1 MFKEFLM
8 KKLLQAKM
16 KDVPKDQQEK
26 VFAMMEKNPD
36 LFTKIGKEIE
46 EAMKSG
52 RDQMTV
58 TMEVM
63 KKYQDELKK
72 LV

>member
-8 KKLLQAKM
+8 RKLIQSKL

-26 VFAMMEKNPD
+26 IIAMIEKNPD
-36 LFTKIGKEIE
+36 LFMKIGKEIE
-46 EAMKSG
+46 EGMKSG

-63 KKYQDELKK
+63 RKYESELKK
-72 LV
+72 LT